1 MATYTI
7 ELRGKTELPHGV
19 GPRVIQGRMT
29 IAPASEAVHSGD
41 VELRTIQALVVQSPS
56 IGTAVFAT
64 VSAPG
69 SYDNYASLTAYNLAT
84 TGAPVVRTGSAT
96 LTFVAVGE

>member
-7 ELRGKTELPHGV
+7 DLKGKTVPPHGV
-19 GPRVIQGRMT
+19 GARVVQGRMT
-29 IAPASEAVHSGD
+29 IAPASEAVHSSD
-41 VELRTIQALVVQSPS
+41 VELRTIQALMVQSPA
-56 IGTAVFAT
+56 IGTAVFVS

-84 TGAPVVRTGSAT
+84 AGAPVAAAGSHT